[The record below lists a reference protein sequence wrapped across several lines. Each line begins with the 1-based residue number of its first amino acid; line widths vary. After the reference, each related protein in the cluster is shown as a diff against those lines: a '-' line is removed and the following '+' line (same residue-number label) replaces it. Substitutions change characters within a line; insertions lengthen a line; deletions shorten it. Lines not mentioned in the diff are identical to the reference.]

1 MVSRVRKEQA
11 TDGPFDIGKDDRAW
25 YYVDRNPGSVTVV
38 SQIYNGDRYVDT
50 SQTIIKKAELK
61 RMLALLDRG

>member
-11 TDGPFDIGKDDRAW
+11 TDGPFHIGDGERAW
-25 YYVDRNPGSVTVV
+25 YYVDRNSVTVV
-38 SQIYNGDRYVDT
+38 SQIWNGDRYVDT
-50 SQTIIKKAELK
+50 SQTIITKSELK